1 MSALDF
7 AVRARR
13 AFPAD
18 LVEAVDRALAVAGE
32 VQHEPSRQGIG
43 PEPIVVGDSTVDIP
57 YRLNLDEPMAGV
69 AERLDDNARL
79 VLSSLYTRDA
89 DGRVRERWLTPLLGS
104 PEQWV
109 VPFVIQLLGEYV
121 IEIAERIGERLPD
134 LDADAYQRFAAE
146 NPGFLDLTCQRAMCY
161 WACYYRFGRPLA
173 EYPSYIVLRRLG
185 IWSPHVGKRR
195 LG

>member
-1 MSALDF
+1 M
-7 AVRARR
+7 
-13 AFPAD
+13 
-18 LVEAVDRALAVAGE
+18 DRALAVVGDVE
-32 VQHEPSRQGIG
+32 QEPSLQSIGHEPV
-43 PEPIVVGDSTVDIP
+43 VVGDSTVDIP
-57 YRLNLDEPMAGV
+57 SRLYLNEPLAGV
-69 AERLDDNARL
+69 AERLDDTARL

-109 VPFVIQLLGEYV
+109 VPFVVQLLGEYV

-134 LDADAYQRFAAE
+134 LDAYAYQRFAAE
-146 NPGFLDLTCQRAMCY
+146 NPGFLDLTCQRVISY

-195 LG
+195 LR

>member
-1 MSALDF
+1 M
-7 AVRARR
+7 
-13 AFPAD
+13 
-18 LVEAVDRALAVAGE
+18 
-32 VQHEPSRQGIG
+32 QHEPSLQGIG

-121 IEIAERIGERLPD
+121 IEIAERIGE
-134 LDADAYQRFAAE
+134 
-146 NPGFLDLTCQRAMCY
+146 CRA
-161 WACYYRFGRPLA
+161 RP
-173 EYPSYIVLRRLG
+173 
-185 IWSPHVGKRR
+185 
-195 LG
+195 